1 VTEDNTFGLSPLELA
16 RVITLNEAA
25 KLNGVST
32 DTVYR
37 EYRDLIVRV
46 SAKRV
51 GMRMRDALMLPK
63 IAEQRRA
70 ARVAAE

>member
-1 VTEDNTFGLSPLELA
+1 MTEDNTFGLSPLELA